1 MTNMKLTNIIIL
13 CLSLFLTACTTA
25 QQKGGNGEGE
35 LVNANLAR
43 ADLNYQGKQYED
55 ALKEYKAL
63 AAKDNS
69 NSYVLFK
76 IANIHSH
83 LGQYDE
89 AVAAYK
95 AVIALDKTH
104 SKAWHNLAVVYMK
117 EGAGTWQQ
125 MKKNVDP
132 KDPLYKSAK
141 YYNQGM
147 RDLINKKY

>member
-1 MTNMKLTNIIIL
+1 MNMKSINIIIL

-25 QQKGGNGEGE
+25 QQKGGNAEGE
-35 LVNANLAR
+35 LVNANLAQ
-43 ADLNYQGKQYED
+43 ADLYYQSKQYEE
-55 ALKEYKAL
+55 ALKEYKAI
-63 AAKDNS
+63 AAKANN

-89 AVAAYK
+89 AVVAYR

-117 EGAGTWQQ
+117 EGASSWQL
-125 MKKNVDP
+125 MKNNVDP
-132 KDPLYKSAK
+132 KDPLYKSAQ
-141 YYNQGM
+141 YYSQGM
-147 RDLINKKY
+147 RDLINKTY